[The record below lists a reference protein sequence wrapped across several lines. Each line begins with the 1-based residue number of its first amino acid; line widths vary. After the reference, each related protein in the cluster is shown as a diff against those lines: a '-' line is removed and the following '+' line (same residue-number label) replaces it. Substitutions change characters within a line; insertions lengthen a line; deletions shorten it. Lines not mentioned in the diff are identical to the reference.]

1 MSIGHIKK
9 THGHGQLVLTA
20 PTDTDTTTLD
30 VYVKIAGTFSDGL
43 ANNFT
48 IVNNK
53 LKWNGK
59 SGTVFL
65 VNGSSN
71 LSVDKA
77 CTTHYGMFKNGILI
91 PGGET
96 PHTFPANARISTISI
111 TCIAALDNGDEIDVH
126 VKSDTIDTKVSVSS
140 LRVTFWSEP

>member
-1 MSIGHIKK
+1 MSIGILKK
-9 THGHGQLVLTA
+9 THGRGQLKLTT
-20 PTDTDTTTLD
+20 PTDTDTTTPD
-30 VYVKIAGTFSDGL
+30 VYVKILGTFTDGL

-48 IVNNK
+48 IVGNK

-59 SGTVFL
+59 NGAVFL

-77 CTTHYGMFKNGILI
+77 CKITYGMFKNGVLI
-91 PGGET
+91 PTAET

-111 TCIAALDNGDEIDVH
+111 TCIAELDNGDEIDVY

-140 LRVTFWSEP
+140 IRVTLWGEP